1 MIIYPSGVYTFN
13 GQIQEEDMQMFWVYR
28 YKGFSFTAARTVHTA
43 LVLAGQQ
50 GCSQA
55 DTGHL
60 LLALVQTAQGTA
72 ADFLRRKRVTST
84 ALAEHTAA
92 HAAGRPRRLHSRDLA
107 PELSKAMEFAVLGA
121 HAASAARAEN
131 EHLLCAILEDSS
143 CTASR
148 WLAALG
154 IELPQAAR
162 ECRQLSGQLVLPA
175 QPRMAA
181 SRTGRPSDKYGRDLT
196 RLAQEGRLD
205 PVLCRDA
212 ELDRMI
218 EILCRRQKNNPCLLG
233 EPGVGKSALAE
244 ALAQRIAAGQIT
256 PALRG
261 KRVLALDMAS
271 MVAGT
276 KYRGDFEERFKNLL
290 EELYR
295 DRSTILF
302 IDEIHIIAGA
312 GAAEGAIDAAS
323 ILKPMLARG
332 EIQLIG
338 ATTPE
343 EYRKTIQKDSALE
356 RRFGRV
362 MVEEPT
368 PAAAE
373 TILAGLMPR
382 YERYHGVSIPPEAI
396 HAAVELSVRYLPGR
410 YLPDKAI
417 DLVDEACAMVK
428 TELDSM
434 PAELDEMNHRITQL
448 QIEEASLKKETD
460 ELSKQ
465 RLATL
470 EKEMAELRD
479 SFNSKKAQW
488 ENEKNAVNKVQ
499 SLRAEVESTKAE
511 IEKATRTGDYAKAGE
526 LQYGKLPTLQKQLE
540 EEEKIAEAK
549 KESSLLRDR
558 VTDDEIARIVARWT
572 GIPVSK
578 LVEGER
584 EKLLR
589 LPDTLH
595 QRVIGQDEAVQK
607 VADAILRSRAG
618 IANPNRPIGSFLF
631 LGPTGVG
638 KTELAK
644 ALAQALFD
652 DEKNMVRIDMTEYME
667 KFSVSRLIGAPPG
680 YVGYEEGGQLTEAV
694 RRHPYS
700 VVLFDEVEKAHPDVF
715 NILLQVLDDGRIT
728 DSQGRT
734 VDFKNTVIILTSNL
748 GSDLILEDL
757 EKSRAMGKNELSEE
771 AKNAI
776 DQLLK
781 RQFRPEFLNRLDDIV
796 YYKSLTKQEI
806 GSIVDLMLAD
816 LRRRLADK
824 QLNLVVTDAAKNA
837 IIDGGYDPIYGA
849 RPLKRYIQSHVETM
863 IAKEI
868 IGGAHTAGDTLTV
881 DADGNGQLM
890 LR

>member
-1 MIIYPSGVYTFN
+1 
-13 GQIQEEDMQMFWVYR
+13 MFWVYR

-92 HAAGRPRRLHSRDLA
+92 HAAGRPRRLHSRDFA

-302 IDEIHIIAGA
+302 IDEIHLIAGA

-417 DLVDEACAMVK
+417 DLLDEAAAARRIADASGGRRALTPADIAKVVSK
-428 TELDSM
+428 ASGV
-434 PAELDEMNHRITQL
+434 PAERVG
-448 QIEEASLKKETD
+448 EAERERLANLE
-460 ELSKQ
+460 Q
-465 RLATL
+465 RLA
-470 EKEMAELRD
+470 AE
-479 SFNSKKAQW
+479 
-488 ENEKNAVNKVQ
+488 
-499 SLRAEVESTKAE
+499 
-511 IEKATRTGDYAKAGE
+511 
-526 LQYGKLPTLQKQLE
+526 
-540 EEEKIAEAK
+540 
-549 KESSLLRDR
+549 
-558 VTDDEIARIVARWT
+558 
-572 GIPVSK
+572 
-578 LVEGER
+578 
-584 EKLLR
+584 
-589 LPDTLH
+589 
-595 QRVIGQDEAVQK
+595 VIGQPQAVAA
-607 VADAILRSRAG
+607 VASAIRRSRTG
-618 IANPNRPIGSFLF
+618 LRESGRPIGAMLF

-638 KTELAK
+638 KTQLARTLAK
-644 ALAQALFD
+644 CWFGSEKALLRFD
-652 DEKNMVRIDMTEYME
+652 MSEYME
-667 KFSVSRLIGAPPG
+667 RHTVARLLGAPPG
-680 YVGYEEGGQLTEAV
+680 YVGHDEGGQLTEAV
-694 RRHPYS
+694 RRRPYS
-700 VVLFDEVEKAHPDVF
+700 VVLFDEIEKAHSDIQ
-715 NILLQVLDDGRIT
+715 NLLLQILEDGNLT
-728 DSQGRT
+728 DSQGRRA
-734 VDFKNTVIILTSNL
+734 DFSNTIILLTSNL
-748 GSDLILEDL
+748 GA
-757 EKSRAMGKNELSEE
+757 RCLSGQTSPLGFGAAAAETRRRGQQAIQE
-771 AKNAI
+771 AKEF
-776 DQLLK
+776 
-781 RQFRPEFLNRLDDIV
+781 FRPELMGRLDETVLFDP
-796 YYKSLTKQEI
+796 LGPEQ
-806 GSIVDLMLAD
+806 LAGIAD
-816 LRRRLADK
+816 RL
-824 QLNLVVTDAAKNA
+824 LVELEQRAARQGYTLHHTPAAAKVLA
-837 IIDGGYDPIYGA
+837 GDKVPPYGA
-849 RPLKRYIQSHVETM
+849 RELRRTVSRAVEQALADR
-863 IAKEI
+863 IAA
-868 IGGAHTAGDTLTV
+868 GTAHPGTVYTADV
-881 DADGNGQLM
+881 DADGHIILTEDT
-890 LR
+890 LAACV

>member
-1 MIIYPSGVYTFN
+1 
-13 GQIQEEDMQMFWVYR
+13 MFWVYR

-343 EYRKTIQKDSALE
+343 EYRKTIQNDSALD

-417 DLVDEACAMVK
+417 DLLDEAAAACRIADASGNRRALTPADIARVVSK
-428 TELDSM
+428 ASGV
-434 PAELDEMNHRITQL
+434 PAERVG
-448 QIEEASLKKETD
+448 EAERERLANLE
-460 ELSKQ
+460 Q
-465 RLATL
+465 RLA
-470 EKEMAELRD
+470 AE
-479 SFNSKKAQW
+479 
-488 ENEKNAVNKVQ
+488 
-499 SLRAEVESTKAE
+499 
-511 IEKATRTGDYAKAGE
+511 
-526 LQYGKLPTLQKQLE
+526 
-540 EEEKIAEAK
+540 
-549 KESSLLRDR
+549 
-558 VTDDEIARIVARWT
+558 
-572 GIPVSK
+572 
-578 LVEGER
+578 
-584 EKLLR
+584 
-589 LPDTLH
+589 
-595 QRVIGQDEAVQK
+595 VIGQPQAVAA
-607 VADAILRSRAG
+607 VASAIRRSRTG
-618 IANPNRPIGSFLF
+618 LRESGRPIGAMLF

-638 KTELAK
+638 KTQLARTLAK
-644 ALAQALFD
+644 CWFGSEKALLRFD
-652 DEKNMVRIDMTEYME
+652 MSEYME
-667 KFSVSRLIGAPPG
+667 RHTVARLLGAPPG
-680 YVGYEEGGQLTEAV
+680 YVGHDEGGQLTEAV
-694 RRHPYS
+694 RRRPYS
-700 VVLFDEVEKAHPDVF
+700 VVLFDEIEKAHSDIQ
-715 NILLQVLDDGRIT
+715 NLLLQILEDGNLT
-728 DSQGRT
+728 DSQGRRA
-734 VDFKNTVIILTSNL
+734 DFSNTIILLTSNL
-748 GSDLILEDL
+748 GA
-757 EKSRAMGKNELSEE
+757 RCLSGQTSPLGFGAAAAETRRRGQQAIQE
-771 AKNAI
+771 AKEF
-776 DQLLK
+776 
-781 RQFRPEFLNRLDDIV
+781 FRPELMGRLDETVLFDPLGPEQLAGIADRLLV
-796 YYKSLTKQEI
+796 ELEQRAARQGYTLHHTPAAAK
-806 GSIVDLMLAD
+806 MLAG
-816 LRRRLADK
+816 DK
-824 QLNLVVTDAAKNA
+824 V
-837 IIDGGYDPIYGA
+837 PPYGA
-849 RPLKRYIQSHVETM
+849 RELRRTVSRAVEQALADR
-863 IAKEI
+863 IAA
-868 IGGAHTAGDTLTV
+868 GTAHPGTVYTADV
-881 DADGNGQLM
+881 DADGHIILTEDT
-890 LR
+890 LAACV

>member
-1 MIIYPSGVYTFN
+1 
-13 GQIQEEDMQMFWVYR
+13 MFWVYR

-92 HAAGRPRRLHSRDLA
+92 HAVGRPRRLHSRDLA

-417 DLVDEACAMVK
+417 DLLDEAAAARRIADASGNRRALTPADIARVVSK
-428 TELDSM
+428 ASGV
-434 PAELDEMNHRITQL
+434 PAERVG
-448 QIEEASLKKETD
+448 EAERERLANLE
-460 ELSKQ
+460 Q
-465 RLATL
+465 RLA
-470 EKEMAELRD
+470 AE
-479 SFNSKKAQW
+479 
-488 ENEKNAVNKVQ
+488 
-499 SLRAEVESTKAE
+499 
-511 IEKATRTGDYAKAGE
+511 
-526 LQYGKLPTLQKQLE
+526 
-540 EEEKIAEAK
+540 
-549 KESSLLRDR
+549 
-558 VTDDEIARIVARWT
+558 
-572 GIPVSK
+572 
-578 LVEGER
+578 
-584 EKLLR
+584 
-589 LPDTLH
+589 
-595 QRVIGQDEAVQK
+595 VIGQPQAVAA
-607 VADAILRSRAG
+607 VASAIRRSRTG
-618 IANPNRPIGSFLF
+618 LRESERPIGAMLF

-638 KTELAK
+638 KTQLARTLAK
-644 ALAQALFD
+644 CWFGSEKALLRFD
-652 DEKNMVRIDMTEYME
+652 MSEYME
-667 KFSVSRLIGAPPG
+667 RHTVARLLGAPPG
-680 YVGYEEGGQLTEAV
+680 YVGHDEGGQLTEAV

-748 GSDLILEDL
+748 GSDIILNDL
-757 EKSRAMGKNELSEE
+757 EQRRANGSNELSED
-771 AKNAI
+771 AKHQI
-776 DQLLK
+776 DLLLK
-781 RQFRPEFLNRLDDIV
+781 SKFRPEFLNRLDEIV
-796 YYKSLTKQEI
+796 YYKSLTKDEMRK
-806 GSIVDLMLAD
+806 IVDLQLAD
-816 LRRRLADK
+816 LRSRMDEGK
-824 QLNLVVTDAAKNA
+824 HLNLDVTTAAKDY
-837 IIDGGYDPIYGA
+837 IIDSAYDSVYGA
-849 RPLKRYIQSHVETM
+849 RPIKRFIQSRVETL
-863 IAKEI
+863 IAKAI
-868 IGGAHTAGDTLTV
+868 IQGRYAEGSTLTV
-881 DADGNGQLM
+881 DYDGNALV
-890 LR
+890 LK

>member
-1 MIIYPSGVYTFN
+1 MIIYWPGVYTFN
-13 GQIQEEDMQMFWVYR
+13 GYFSEEDLQMFWVYR

-50 GCSQA
+50 GGSQA

-343 EYRKTIQKDSALE
+343 EYRKTIQKDSALD

-417 DLVDEACAMVK
+417 DLLDEAAAARRIADASGGRRALTPADIARVVSK
-428 TELDSM
+428 ASGV
-434 PAELDEMNHRITQL
+434 PAERVG
-448 QIEEASLKKETD
+448 EAERERLANLE
-460 ELSKQ
+460 Q
-465 RLATL
+465 RLA
-470 EKEMAELRD
+470 AE
-479 SFNSKKAQW
+479 
-488 ENEKNAVNKVQ
+488 
-499 SLRAEVESTKAE
+499 
-511 IEKATRTGDYAKAGE
+511 
-526 LQYGKLPTLQKQLE
+526 
-540 EEEKIAEAK
+540 
-549 KESSLLRDR
+549 
-558 VTDDEIARIVARWT
+558 
-572 GIPVSK
+572 
-578 LVEGER
+578 
-584 EKLLR
+584 
-589 LPDTLH
+589 
-595 QRVIGQDEAVQK
+595 VIGQPQAVAA
-607 VADAILRSRAG
+607 VASAIRRSRTG
-618 IANPNRPIGSFLF
+618 LRESGRPIGAMLF

-638 KTELAK
+638 KTQLARTLAK
-644 ALAQALFD
+644 CWFGSEKALLRFD
-652 DEKNMVRIDMTEYME
+652 MSEYME
-667 KFSVSRLIGAPPG
+667 RHTVARLLGAPPG
-680 YVGYEEGGQLTEAV
+680 YVGHDEGGQLTEAV
-694 RRHPYS
+694 RRRPYS
-700 VVLFDEVEKAHPDVF
+700 VVLFDEIEKAHSDIQ
-715 NILLQVLDDGRIT
+715 NLLLQILEDGNLT
-728 DSQGRT
+728 DSQGRRA
-734 VDFKNTVIILTSNL
+734 DFSNTIILLTSNL
-748 GSDLILEDL
+748 GA
-757 EKSRAMGKNELSEE
+757 RCLSGQTSPLGFGAAAAETRRRGQQAIQE
-771 AKNAI
+771 AKEF
-776 DQLLK
+776 
-781 RQFRPEFLNRLDDIV
+781 FRPELMGRLDETVLFDP
-796 YYKSLTKQEI
+796 LGPEQ
-806 GSIVDLMLAD
+806 LAGIAD
-816 LRRRLADK
+816 RL
-824 QLNLVVTDAAKNA
+824 LVELEQRAARQGYTLHHTPAAAKVLA
-837 IIDGGYDPIYGA
+837 GDKVPPYGA
-849 RPLKRYIQSHVETM
+849 RELRRTVSRAVEQALADR
-863 IAKEI
+863 IAA
-868 IGGAHTAGDTLTV
+868 GTAHPGTVYTADV
-881 DADGNGQLM
+881 DADGHIILTEDT
-890 LR
+890 LAACV

>member
-1 MIIYPSGVYTFN
+1 
-13 GQIQEEDMQMFWVYR
+13 MFWVHR

-417 DLVDEACAMVK
+417 DLLDEAAAARRIADASGGRRALTPADIARVVSK
-428 TELDSM
+428 ASGV
-434 PAELDEMNHRITQL
+434 PAERVG
-448 QIEEASLKKETD
+448 EAERERLANLE
-460 ELSKQ
+460 Q
-465 RLATL
+465 RLA
-470 EKEMAELRD
+470 AE
-479 SFNSKKAQW
+479 
-488 ENEKNAVNKVQ
+488 
-499 SLRAEVESTKAE
+499 
-511 IEKATRTGDYAKAGE
+511 
-526 LQYGKLPTLQKQLE
+526 
-540 EEEKIAEAK
+540 
-549 KESSLLRDR
+549 
-558 VTDDEIARIVARWT
+558 
-572 GIPVSK
+572 
-578 LVEGER
+578 
-584 EKLLR
+584 
-589 LPDTLH
+589 
-595 QRVIGQDEAVQK
+595 VIGQPQAVAA
-607 VADAILRSRAG
+607 VASAIRRSRTG
-618 IANPNRPIGSFLF
+618 LRESGRPIGAMLF

-638 KTELAK
+638 KTQLARTLAK
-644 ALAQALFD
+644 CWFGSEKALLRFD
-652 DEKNMVRIDMTEYME
+652 MSEYME
-667 KFSVSRLIGAPPG
+667 RHTVARLLGAPPG
-680 YVGYEEGGQLTEAV
+680 YVGHDEGGQLTETV
-694 RRHPYS
+694 RRRPYS
-700 VVLFDEVEKAHPDVF
+700 VVLFDEIEKAHSDIQ
-715 NILLQVLDDGRIT
+715 NLLLQILEDGNLT
-728 DSQGRT
+728 DSQGRRA
-734 VDFKNTVIILTSNL
+734 DFSNTIILLTSNL
-748 GSDLILEDL
+748 GA
-757 EKSRAMGKNELSEE
+757 RCLSGQTSPLGFGAAAAETRRRGQQAIQE
-771 AKNAI
+771 AKEF
-776 DQLLK
+776 
-781 RQFRPEFLNRLDDIV
+781 FRPELMGRLDETVLFDPLGPEQLAGIADRLLV
-796 YYKSLTKQEI
+796 ELEQRAARQGYTLHHTPAAAK
-806 GSIVDLMLAD
+806 MLAG
-816 LRRRLADK
+816 DK
-824 QLNLVVTDAAKNA
+824 V
-837 IIDGGYDPIYGA
+837 PPYGA
-849 RPLKRYIQSHVETM
+849 RELRRTVSRAVEQALADR
-863 IAKEI
+863 IAA
-868 IGGAHTAGDTLTV
+868 GTAHPGTVYTADV
-881 DADGNGQLM
+881 DADGHIILTEDT
-890 LR
+890 LAACV

>member
-1 MIIYPSGVYTFN
+1 MIIYWPGVYTFN
-13 GQIQEEDMQMFWVYR
+13 GYFSEEDLQMFWVYR

-43 LVLAGQQ
+43 LMLAGQQ

-417 DLVDEACAMVK
+417 DLLDEAASARRIADASGNRRALTPADIARVVSK
-428 TELDSM
+428 ASGV
-434 PAELDEMNHRITQL
+434 PAERVG
-448 QIEEASLKKETD
+448 EAERERLANLE
-460 ELSKQ
+460 Q
-465 RLATL
+465 RLA
-470 EKEMAELRD
+470 AE
-479 SFNSKKAQW
+479 
-488 ENEKNAVNKVQ
+488 
-499 SLRAEVESTKAE
+499 
-511 IEKATRTGDYAKAGE
+511 
-526 LQYGKLPTLQKQLE
+526 
-540 EEEKIAEAK
+540 
-549 KESSLLRDR
+549 
-558 VTDDEIARIVARWT
+558 
-572 GIPVSK
+572 
-578 LVEGER
+578 
-584 EKLLR
+584 
-589 LPDTLH
+589 
-595 QRVIGQDEAVQK
+595 VIGQPQAVAA
-607 VADAILRSRAG
+607 VASAIRRSRTG
-618 IANPNRPIGSFLF
+618 LRESGRPIGAMLF

-638 KTELAK
+638 KTQLARTLAK
-644 ALAQALFD
+644 CWFGSEKALLRFD
-652 DEKNMVRIDMTEYME
+652 MSEYME
-667 KFSVSRLIGAPPG
+667 RHTVARLLGAPPG
-680 YVGYEEGGQLTEAV
+680 YVGHDEGGQLTEAV
-694 RRHPYS
+694 RRRPYS
-700 VVLFDEVEKAHPDVF
+700 VVLFDEIEKAHSDIQ
-715 NILLQVLDDGRIT
+715 NLLLQILEDGNLT
-728 DSQGRT
+728 DSQGRRA
-734 VDFKNTVIILTSNL
+734 DFSNTIILLTSNL
-748 GSDLILEDL
+748 GA
-757 EKSRAMGKNELSEE
+757 RCLSGQTSPLGFGAAAAETLRRGQQAIQE
-771 AKNAI
+771 AKEF
-776 DQLLK
+776 
-781 RQFRPEFLNRLDDIV
+781 FRPELMGRLDETVLFDP
-796 YYKSLTKQEI
+796 LGPEQ
-806 GSIVDLMLAD
+806 LAGIAD
-816 LRRRLADK
+816 RL
-824 QLNLVVTDAAKNA
+824 LVELEQRAARQGYTLHHTPAAAKVLA
-837 IIDGGYDPIYGA
+837 GDKVPPYGA
-849 RPLKRYIQSHVETM
+849 RELRRTVSRAVEQALADR
-863 IAKEI
+863 IAA
-868 IGGAHTAGDTLTV
+868 GTAHPGTVYTADV
-881 DADGNGQLM
+881 DADGHIILTEDT
-890 LR
+890 LAACV

>member
-1 MIIYPSGVYTFN
+1 
-13 GQIQEEDMQMFWVYR
+13 MFWVYR

-84 ALAEHTAA
+84 ALAEHAAA

-417 DLVDEACAMVK
+417 DLLDEAAAACRIADASGNRRALTPADIARVVSK
-428 TELDSM
+428 ASGV
-434 PAELDEMNHRITQL
+434 PAERVG
-448 QIEEASLKKETD
+448 EAERERLANLE
-460 ELSKQ
+460 Q
-465 RLATL
+465 RLA
-470 EKEMAELRD
+470 AE
-479 SFNSKKAQW
+479 
-488 ENEKNAVNKVQ
+488 
-499 SLRAEVESTKAE
+499 
-511 IEKATRTGDYAKAGE
+511 
-526 LQYGKLPTLQKQLE
+526 
-540 EEEKIAEAK
+540 
-549 KESSLLRDR
+549 
-558 VTDDEIARIVARWT
+558 
-572 GIPVSK
+572 
-578 LVEGER
+578 
-584 EKLLR
+584 
-589 LPDTLH
+589 
-595 QRVIGQDEAVQK
+595 VIGQPQAVAA
-607 VADAILRSRAG
+607 VASAIRRSRTG
-618 IANPNRPIGSFLF
+618 LRESGRPIGAMLF

-638 KTELAK
+638 KTQLARTLAK
-644 ALAQALFD
+644 CWFGSEKALLRFD
-652 DEKNMVRIDMTEYME
+652 MSEYME
-667 KFSVSRLIGAPPG
+667 RHTVARLLGAPPG
-680 YVGYEEGGQLTEAV
+680 YVGHDEGGQLTEAV
-694 RRHPYS
+694 RRRPYS
-700 VVLFDEVEKAHPDVF
+700 VVLFDEIEKAHSDIQ
-715 NILLQVLDDGRIT
+715 NLLLQILEDGNLT
-728 DSQGRT
+728 DSQGRRA
-734 VDFKNTVIILTSNL
+734 DFSNTIILLTSNL
-748 GSDLILEDL
+748 GA
-757 EKSRAMGKNELSEE
+757 RCLSGQTSPLGFGAAAAETRRRGQQAIQE
-771 AKNAI
+771 AKEF
-776 DQLLK
+776 
-781 RQFRPEFLNRLDDIV
+781 FRPELMGRLDETVLFDP
-796 YYKSLTKQEI
+796 LGPEQ
-806 GSIVDLMLAD
+806 LAGIAD
-816 LRRRLADK
+816 RL
-824 QLNLVVTDAAKNA
+824 LVELEQRAARQGYTLHHTPAAAKVLA
-837 IIDGGYDPIYGA
+837 GDKVPPYGA
-849 RPLKRYIQSHVETM
+849 RELRRTVSRAVEQALADR
-863 IAKEI
+863 IAA
-868 IGGAHTAGDTLTV
+868 GTAHPGTVYTADV
-881 DADGNGQLM
+881 DADGHIILTEDT
-890 LR
+890 LAACV

>member
-1 MIIYPSGVYTFN
+1 
-13 GQIQEEDMQMFWVYR
+13 MFWVYR

-302 IDEIHIIAGA
+302 IDEIHLIAGA

-417 DLVDEACAMVK
+417 DLLDEAAAACRIADASGNRRALTPADIARVVSK
-428 TELDSM
+428 ASGV
-434 PAELDEMNHRITQL
+434 PAERVG
-448 QIEEASLKKETD
+448 EAERERLANLE
-460 ELSKQ
+460 Q
-465 RLATL
+465 RLA
-470 EKEMAELRD
+470 AE
-479 SFNSKKAQW
+479 
-488 ENEKNAVNKVQ
+488 
-499 SLRAEVESTKAE
+499 
-511 IEKATRTGDYAKAGE
+511 
-526 LQYGKLPTLQKQLE
+526 
-540 EEEKIAEAK
+540 
-549 KESSLLRDR
+549 
-558 VTDDEIARIVARWT
+558 
-572 GIPVSK
+572 
-578 LVEGER
+578 
-584 EKLLR
+584 
-589 LPDTLH
+589 
-595 QRVIGQDEAVQK
+595 VIGQPQAVAA
-607 VADAILRSRAG
+607 VASAIRRSRTG
-618 IANPNRPIGSFLF
+618 LRESGRPIGAMLF

-638 KTELAK
+638 KTQLARTLAK
-644 ALAQALFD
+644 CWFGSEKALLRFD
-652 DEKNMVRIDMTEYME
+652 MSEYME
-667 KFSVSRLIGAPPG
+667 RHTVARLLGAPPG
-680 YVGYEEGGQLTEAV
+680 YVGHDEGGQLTEAV
-694 RRHPYS
+694 RRRPYS
-700 VVLFDEVEKAHPDVF
+700 VVLFDEIEKAHSDIQ
-715 NILLQVLDDGRIT
+715 NLLLQILEDGNLT
-728 DSQGRT
+728 DSQGRRA
-734 VDFKNTVIILTSNL
+734 DFSNTIILLTSNL
-748 GSDLILEDL
+748 GA
-757 EKSRAMGKNELSEE
+757 RCLSGQTSPLGFGAAAAETRRRGQQAIQE
-771 AKNAI
+771 AKEF
-776 DQLLK
+776 
-781 RQFRPEFLNRLDDIV
+781 FRPELMGRLDETVLFDP
-796 YYKSLTKQEI
+796 LGPEQ
-806 GSIVDLMLAD
+806 LAGIAD
-816 LRRRLADK
+816 RL
-824 QLNLVVTDAAKNA
+824 LVELEQRAARQGYTLHHTPAAAKVLA
-837 IIDGGYDPIYGA
+837 GDKVPPYGA
-849 RPLKRYIQSHVETM
+849 RELRRTVSRAVEQALADR
-863 IAKEI
+863 IAA
-868 IGGAHTAGDTLTV
+868 GTAHPGTVYTADV
-881 DADGNGQLM
+881 DADGHIILTEDT
-890 LR
+890 LAACV

>member
-1 MIIYPSGVYTFN
+1 MIIYWPGVYTFN
-13 GQIQEEDMQMFWVYR
+13 GYFSEEDLQMFWVYR

-343 EYRKTIQKDSALE
+343 EYRKTIQKDSALD

-417 DLVDEACAMVK
+417 DLLDEAAAARRIADASGGRRALTPADIARVVSK
-428 TELDSM
+428 ASGV
-434 PAELDEMNHRITQL
+434 PAERVG
-448 QIEEASLKKETD
+448 EAERERLANLE
-460 ELSKQ
+460 Q
-465 RLATL
+465 RLA
-470 EKEMAELRD
+470 AE
-479 SFNSKKAQW
+479 
-488 ENEKNAVNKVQ
+488 
-499 SLRAEVESTKAE
+499 
-511 IEKATRTGDYAKAGE
+511 
-526 LQYGKLPTLQKQLE
+526 
-540 EEEKIAEAK
+540 
-549 KESSLLRDR
+549 
-558 VTDDEIARIVARWT
+558 
-572 GIPVSK
+572 
-578 LVEGER
+578 
-584 EKLLR
+584 
-589 LPDTLH
+589 
-595 QRVIGQDEAVQK
+595 VIGQPQAVAA
-607 VADAILRSRAG
+607 VASAIRRSRTG
-618 IANPNRPIGSFLF
+618 LRESGRPIGAMLF

-638 KTELAK
+638 KTQLARTLAK
-644 ALAQALFD
+644 CWFGSEKALLRFD
-652 DEKNMVRIDMTEYME
+652 MSEYME
-667 KFSVSRLIGAPPG
+667 RHTVARLLGAPPG
-680 YVGYEEGGQLTEAV
+680 YVGHDEGGQLTEAV
-694 RRHPYS
+694 RRRPYS
-700 VVLFDEVEKAHPDVF
+700 VVLFDEIEKAHSDIQ
-715 NILLQVLDDGRIT
+715 NLLLQILEDGNLT
-728 DSQGRT
+728 DSQGRRA
-734 VDFKNTVIILTSNL
+734 DFSNTIILLTSNL
-748 GSDLILEDL
+748 GA
-757 EKSRAMGKNELSEE
+757 RCLSGQTSPLGFGAAAAETRRRGQQAIQE
-771 AKNAI
+771 AKEF
-776 DQLLK
+776 
-781 RQFRPEFLNRLDDIV
+781 FRPELMGRLDETVLFDP
-796 YYKSLTKQEI
+796 LGPEQ
-806 GSIVDLMLAD
+806 LAGIAD
-816 LRRRLADK
+816 RL
-824 QLNLVVTDAAKNA
+824 LVELEQRAARQGYTLHHTPAAAKVLA
-837 IIDGGYDPIYGA
+837 GDKVPPYGA
-849 RPLKRYIQSHVETM
+849 RELRRTVSRAVEQALADR
-863 IAKEI
+863 IAA
-868 IGGAHTAGDTLTV
+868 GTAHPGTVYTADV
-881 DADGNGQLM
+881 DADGHIILTEDT
-890 LR
+890 LAACV

>member
-1 MIIYPSGVYTFN
+1 
-13 GQIQEEDMQMFWVYR
+13 MFWVYR

-72 ADFLRRKRVTST
+72 ADFLRRKRVTFT

-175 QPRMAA
+175 QPRMTA

-302 IDEIHIIAGA
+302 IDEIHLIAGA

-417 DLVDEACAMVK
+417 DLLDEAASARRIADASGNRRALTPADIARVVSK
-428 TELDSM
+428 ASGV
-434 PAELDEMNHRITQL
+434 PAERVG
-448 QIEEASLKKETD
+448 EAERERLANLE
-460 ELSKQ
+460 Q
-465 RLATL
+465 RLA
-470 EKEMAELRD
+470 AE
-479 SFNSKKAQW
+479 
-488 ENEKNAVNKVQ
+488 
-499 SLRAEVESTKAE
+499 
-511 IEKATRTGDYAKAGE
+511 
-526 LQYGKLPTLQKQLE
+526 
-540 EEEKIAEAK
+540 
-549 KESSLLRDR
+549 
-558 VTDDEIARIVARWT
+558 
-572 GIPVSK
+572 
-578 LVEGER
+578 
-584 EKLLR
+584 
-589 LPDTLH
+589 
-595 QRVIGQDEAVQK
+595 VIGQPQAVAA
-607 VADAILRSRAG
+607 VASAIRRSRTG
-618 IANPNRPIGSFLF
+618 LRESGRPIGAMLF

-638 KTELAK
+638 KTQLARTLAK
-644 ALAQALFD
+644 CWFGSEKALLRFD
-652 DEKNMVRIDMTEYME
+652 MSEYME
-667 KFSVSRLIGAPPG
+667 RHTVARLLGAPPG
-680 YVGYEEGGQLTEAV
+680 YVGHDEGGQLTEAV
-694 RRHPYS
+694 RRRPYS
-700 VVLFDEVEKAHPDVF
+700 VVLFDEIEKAHSDIQ
-715 NILLQVLDDGRIT
+715 NLLLQILEDGNLT
-728 DSQGRT
+728 DSQGRRA
-734 VDFKNTVIILTSNL
+734 DFSNTIILLTSNL
-748 GSDLILEDL
+748 GA
-757 EKSRAMGKNELSEE
+757 RCLSGQTSPLGFGAAAAETRRRGQQAIQE
-771 AKNAI
+771 AKEF
-776 DQLLK
+776 
-781 RQFRPEFLNRLDDIV
+781 FRPELMGRLDETVLFDP
-796 YYKSLTKQEI
+796 LGPEQ
-806 GSIVDLMLAD
+806 LAGIAD
-816 LRRRLADK
+816 RL
-824 QLNLVVTDAAKNA
+824 LVELEQRAARQGYTLHHTPAAAKVLA
-837 IIDGGYDPIYGA
+837 GDKVPPYGA
-849 RPLKRYIQSHVETM
+849 RELRRTVSRAVEQALADR
-863 IAKEI
+863 IAA
-868 IGGAHTAGDTLTV
+868 GTAHPGTVYTADV
-881 DADGNGQLM
+881 DADGHIILTEDT
-890 LR
+890 LAACV

>member
-1 MIIYPSGVYTFN
+1 
-13 GQIQEEDMQMFWVYR
+13 MFWVYR

-148 WLAALG
+148 WLVALG

-417 DLVDEACAMVK
+417 DLLDEAAAARRIADASENRRALTPADIARVVSK
-428 TELDSM
+428 ASGV
-434 PAELDEMNHRITQL
+434 PAERVG
-448 QIEEASLKKETD
+448 EAERERLANLE
-460 ELSKQ
+460 Q
-465 RLATL
+465 RLA
-470 EKEMAELRD
+470 AE
-479 SFNSKKAQW
+479 
-488 ENEKNAVNKVQ
+488 
-499 SLRAEVESTKAE
+499 
-511 IEKATRTGDYAKAGE
+511 
-526 LQYGKLPTLQKQLE
+526 
-540 EEEKIAEAK
+540 
-549 KESSLLRDR
+549 
-558 VTDDEIARIVARWT
+558 
-572 GIPVSK
+572 
-578 LVEGER
+578 
-584 EKLLR
+584 
-589 LPDTLH
+589 
-595 QRVIGQDEAVQK
+595 VIGQPQAVAA
-607 VADAILRSRAG
+607 VASAIRRSRTG
-618 IANPNRPIGSFLF
+618 LRESGRPIGAMLF

-638 KTELAK
+638 KTQLARTLAK
-644 ALAQALFD
+644 CWFGSEKALLRFD
-652 DEKNMVRIDMTEYME
+652 MSEYME
-667 KFSVSRLIGAPPG
+667 RHTVARLLGAPPG
-680 YVGYEEGGQLTEAV
+680 YVGHDEGGQLTEAV
-694 RRHPYS
+694 RRRPYS
-700 VVLFDEVEKAHPDVF
+700 VVLFDEIEKAHSDIQ
-715 NILLQVLDDGRIT
+715 NLLLQILEDGNLT
-728 DSQGRT
+728 DSQGRRA
-734 VDFKNTVIILTSNL
+734 DFSNTIILLTSNL
-748 GSDLILEDL
+748 GA
-757 EKSRAMGKNELSEE
+757 RCLSGQTSPLGFGAAAAETRRRGQQAIQE
-771 AKNAI
+771 AKEF
-776 DQLLK
+776 
-781 RQFRPEFLNRLDDIV
+781 FRPELMGRLDETVLFDP
-796 YYKSLTKQEI
+796 LGPEQ
-806 GSIVDLMLAD
+806 LAGIAD
-816 LRRRLADK
+816 RL
-824 QLNLVVTDAAKNA
+824 LVELEQRAARQGYTLHHTSAAAKVLA
-837 IIDGGYDPIYGA
+837 GDKVPPYGA
-849 RPLKRYIQSHVETM
+849 RELRRTVSRAVEQALADR
-863 IAKEI
+863 IAA
-868 IGGAHTAGDTLTV
+868 GTAHPGTVYTADV
-881 DADGNGQLM
+881 DADGHIILTEDT
-890 LR
+890 LAACV

>member
-1 MIIYPSGVYTFN
+1 MIIYWPGVYTFN
-13 GQIQEEDMQMFWVYR
+13 GYFSEEDLQMFWVYR

-302 IDEIHIIAGA
+302 IDEIHLIAGA

-417 DLVDEACAMVK
+417 DLLDEAAAARRIADTSGNRRALTPADIARVVSK
-428 TELDSM
+428 ASGV
-434 PAELDEMNHRITQL
+434 PAERVG
-448 QIEEASLKKETD
+448 EAERERLANLE
-460 ELSKQ
+460 Q
-465 RLATL
+465 RLA
-470 EKEMAELRD
+470 AE
-479 SFNSKKAQW
+479 
-488 ENEKNAVNKVQ
+488 
-499 SLRAEVESTKAE
+499 
-511 IEKATRTGDYAKAGE
+511 
-526 LQYGKLPTLQKQLE
+526 
-540 EEEKIAEAK
+540 
-549 KESSLLRDR
+549 
-558 VTDDEIARIVARWT
+558 
-572 GIPVSK
+572 
-578 LVEGER
+578 
-584 EKLLR
+584 
-589 LPDTLH
+589 
-595 QRVIGQDEAVQK
+595 VIGQPQAVAA
-607 VADAILRSRAG
+607 VASAIRRSRTG
-618 IANPNRPIGSFLF
+618 LRESGRPIGAMLF

-638 KTELAK
+638 KTQLARTLAK
-644 ALAQALFD
+644 CWFGSEKSLLRFD
-652 DEKNMVRIDMTEYME
+652 MSEYME
-667 KFSVSRLIGAPPG
+667 RHTVARLLGAPPG
-680 YVGYEEGGQLTEAV
+680 YVGHDEGGQLTEAV
-694 RRHPYS
+694 RRRPYS
-700 VVLFDEVEKAHPDVF
+700 VVLFDEIEKAHSDIQ
-715 NILLQVLDDGRIT
+715 NLLLQILEDGNLT
-728 DSQGRT
+728 DSQGRRA
-734 VDFKNTVIILTSNL
+734 DFSNTIILLTSNL
-748 GSDLILEDL
+748 GA
-757 EKSRAMGKNELSEE
+757 RCLSGQTSPLGFGAAAAETRRRGQQAIQE
-771 AKNAI
+771 AKEF
-776 DQLLK
+776 
-781 RQFRPEFLNRLDDIV
+781 FRPELMGRLDETVLFDP
-796 YYKSLTKQEI
+796 LGPEQ
-806 GSIVDLMLAD
+806 LAGIAD
-816 LRRRLADK
+816 RL
-824 QLNLVVTDAAKNA
+824 LVELEQRAARQGYTLHHTPAAAKVLA
-837 IIDGGYDPIYGA
+837 GDKVPPYGA
-849 RPLKRYIQSHVETM
+849 RELRRTVSRAVEQALADR
-863 IAKEI
+863 IAA
-868 IGGAHTAGDTLTV
+868 GTAHPGTVYTADV
-881 DADGNGQLM
+881 DADGHIILTEDT
-890 LR
+890 LAACV

>member
-1 MIIYPSGVYTFN
+1 
-13 GQIQEEDMQMFWVYR
+13 MFWVYR

-244 ALAQRIAAGQIT
+244 ALAQRIATGQIT

-302 IDEIHIIAGA
+302 IDEIHLIAGA

-417 DLVDEACAMVK
+417 DLLDEAAAARRIADASGGRRALTPADIAKVVSK
-428 TELDSM
+428 ASGV
-434 PAELDEMNHRITQL
+434 PAERVG
-448 QIEEASLKKETD
+448 EAERERLANLE
-460 ELSKQ
+460 Q
-465 RLATL
+465 RLA
-470 EKEMAELRD
+470 AE
-479 SFNSKKAQW
+479 
-488 ENEKNAVNKVQ
+488 
-499 SLRAEVESTKAE
+499 
-511 IEKATRTGDYAKAGE
+511 
-526 LQYGKLPTLQKQLE
+526 
-540 EEEKIAEAK
+540 
-549 KESSLLRDR
+549 
-558 VTDDEIARIVARWT
+558 
-572 GIPVSK
+572 
-578 LVEGER
+578 
-584 EKLLR
+584 
-589 LPDTLH
+589 
-595 QRVIGQDEAVQK
+595 VIGQPQAVAA
-607 VADAILRSRAG
+607 VASAIRRSRTG
-618 IANPNRPIGSFLF
+618 LRESGRPIGAMLF

-638 KTELAK
+638 KTQLARTLAK
-644 ALAQALFD
+644 CWFGSEKALLRFD
-652 DEKNMVRIDMTEYME
+652 MSEYME
-667 KFSVSRLIGAPPG
+667 RHTVARLLGAPPG
-680 YVGYEEGGQLTEAV
+680 YVGHDEGGQLTEAV
-694 RRHPYS
+694 RRRPYS
-700 VVLFDEVEKAHPDVF
+700 VVLFDEIEKAHSDIQ
-715 NILLQVLDDGRIT
+715 NLLLQILEDGNLT
-728 DSQGRT
+728 DSQGRRA
-734 VDFKNTVIILTSNL
+734 DFSNTIILLTSNL
-748 GSDLILEDL
+748 GA
-757 EKSRAMGKNELSEE
+757 RCLSGQTSPLGFGAAAAETQRRGQQAIQE
-771 AKNAI
+771 AKEF
-776 DQLLK
+776 
-781 RQFRPEFLNRLDDIV
+781 FRPELMGRLDETVLFDP
-796 YYKSLTKQEI
+796 LGPEQ
-806 GSIVDLMLAD
+806 LAGIAD
-816 LRRRLADK
+816 RL
-824 QLNLVVTDAAKNA
+824 LVELEQRAARQGYTLHHTPAAAKVLA
-837 IIDGGYDPIYGA
+837 GDKVPPYGA
-849 RPLKRYIQSHVETM
+849 RELRRTVSRAVEQALADR
-863 IAKEI
+863 IAA
-868 IGGAHTAGDTLTV
+868 GTAHPGTVYTADV
-881 DADGNGQLM
+881 DADGHIILTEDT
-890 LR
+890 LAACV

>member
-1 MIIYPSGVYTFN
+1 
-13 GQIQEEDMQMFWVYR
+13 MFWVYR

-302 IDEIHIIAGA
+302 IDEIHLIAGA

-417 DLVDEACAMVK
+417 DLLDEAAAARRIADASGNRRAL
-428 TELDSM
+428 T
-434 PAELDEMNHRITQL
+434 PADIARVVSK
-448 QIEEASLKKETD
+448 ASGVP
-460 ELSKQ
+460 
-465 RLATL
+465 
-470 EKEMAELRD
+470 
-479 SFNSKKAQW
+479 
-488 ENEKNAVNKVQ
+488 AVA
-499 SLRAEVESTKAE
+499 SAIRRS
-511 IEKATRTGDYAKAGE
+511 RTG
-526 LQYGKLPTLQKQLE
+526 LR
-540 EEEKIAEAK
+540 
-549 KESSLLRDR
+549 ES
-558 VTDDEIARIVARWT
+558 
-572 GIPVSK
+572 G
-578 LVEGER
+578 
-584 EKLLR
+584 
-589 LPDTLH
+589 
-595 QRVIGQDEAVQK
+595 
-607 VADAILRSRAG
+607 
-618 IANPNRPIGSFLF
+618 RPIGAMLF

-638 KTELAK
+638 KTQLARTLAK
-644 ALAQALFD
+644 CWFGSEKALLRFD
-652 DEKNMVRIDMTEYME
+652 MSEYME
-667 KFSVSRLIGAPPG
+667 RHTVARLLGAPPG
-680 YVGYEEGGQLTEAV
+680 YVGHDEGGQLTEAV
-694 RRHPYS
+694 RRRPYS
-700 VVLFDEVEKAHPDVF
+700 VVLFDEIEKAHSDIQ
-715 NILLQVLDDGRIT
+715 NLLLQILEDGNLT
-728 DSQGRT
+728 DSQGRRA
-734 VDFKNTVIILTSNL
+734 DFSNTIILLTSNL
-748 GSDLILEDL
+748 GA
-757 EKSRAMGKNELSEE
+757 RCLSGQTSPLGFGAAAAETQRRGQQAIQE
-771 AKNAI
+771 AKEF
-776 DQLLK
+776 
-781 RQFRPEFLNRLDDIV
+781 FRPELMGRLDETVLFDP
-796 YYKSLTKQEI
+796 LGPEQ
-806 GSIVDLMLAD
+806 LAGIAD
-816 LRRRLADK
+816 RL
-824 QLNLVVTDAAKNA
+824 LVELEQRAARQGYTLHHTPAAAKVLA
-837 IIDGGYDPIYGA
+837 GDKVPPYGA
-849 RPLKRYIQSHVETM
+849 RELRRTVSRAVEQALADR
-863 IAKEI
+863 IAA
-868 IGGAHTAGDTLTV
+868 GTAHPGTVYTADV
-881 DADGNGQLM
+881 DADGHIILTEDT
-890 LR
+890 LAACV

>member
-1 MIIYPSGVYTFN
+1 MIIYWPGVYTFN
-13 GQIQEEDMQMFWVYR
+13 GYFSEEDLQMFWVYR

-302 IDEIHIIAGA
+302 IDEIHLIAGA

-417 DLVDEACAMVK
+417 DLLDEAAAARRIADASGNRRALTPADIARVVSK
-428 TELDSM
+428 ASGV
-434 PAELDEMNHRITQL
+434 PAERVG
-448 QIEEASLKKETD
+448 EAERERLANLE
-460 ELSKQ
+460 Q
-465 RLATL
+465 RLA
-470 EKEMAELRD
+470 AE
-479 SFNSKKAQW
+479 
-488 ENEKNAVNKVQ
+488 
-499 SLRAEVESTKAE
+499 
-511 IEKATRTGDYAKAGE
+511 
-526 LQYGKLPTLQKQLE
+526 
-540 EEEKIAEAK
+540 
-549 KESSLLRDR
+549 
-558 VTDDEIARIVARWT
+558 
-572 GIPVSK
+572 
-578 LVEGER
+578 
-584 EKLLR
+584 
-589 LPDTLH
+589 
-595 QRVIGQDEAVQK
+595 VIGQPQAVAA
-607 VADAILRSRAG
+607 VASAIRRSRTG
-618 IANPNRPIGSFLF
+618 LRESGRPIGAMLF

-638 KTELAK
+638 KTQLARTLAK
-644 ALAQALFD
+644 CWFGSEKALLRFD
-652 DEKNMVRIDMTEYME
+652 MSEYME
-667 KFSVSRLIGAPPG
+667 RHTVARLLGAPPG
-680 YVGYEEGGQLTEAV
+680 YVGHDEGGQLTEAV

-757 EKSRAMGKNELSEE
+757 DKSRANGSNELSDE
-771 AKNAI
+771 ARNAI

-796 YYKSLTKQEI
+796 YYKSLTKTEI

-816 LRRRLADK
+816 LRKRLEDK
-824 QLNLVVTDAAKNA
+824 QLKLVVTDAAKNA

-881 DADGNGQLM
+881 DADGNGQLV

>member
-1 MIIYPSGVYTFN
+1 
-13 GQIQEEDMQMFWVYR
+13 MFWVYR

-154 IELPQAAR
+154 IQLPQAAR

-302 IDEIHIIAGA
+302 IDEIHLIAGA

-417 DLVDEACAMVK
+417 DLLDEAAAARRIADASGGRRALTPADIAKVVSK
-428 TELDSM
+428 ASGV
-434 PAELDEMNHRITQL
+434 PAERVG
-448 QIEEASLKKETD
+448 EAERERLANLE
-460 ELSKQ
+460 Q
-465 RLATL
+465 RLA
-470 EKEMAELRD
+470 AE
-479 SFNSKKAQW
+479 
-488 ENEKNAVNKVQ
+488 
-499 SLRAEVESTKAE
+499 
-511 IEKATRTGDYAKAGE
+511 
-526 LQYGKLPTLQKQLE
+526 
-540 EEEKIAEAK
+540 
-549 KESSLLRDR
+549 
-558 VTDDEIARIVARWT
+558 
-572 GIPVSK
+572 
-578 LVEGER
+578 
-584 EKLLR
+584 
-589 LPDTLH
+589 
-595 QRVIGQDEAVQK
+595 VIGQPQAVAA
-607 VADAILRSRAG
+607 VASAIRRSRTG
-618 IANPNRPIGSFLF
+618 LRESGRPIGAMLF

-638 KTELAK
+638 KTQLARTLAK
-644 ALAQALFD
+644 CWFGSEKALLRFD
-652 DEKNMVRIDMTEYME
+652 MSEYME
-667 KFSVSRLIGAPPG
+667 RHTVARLLGAPPG
-680 YVGYEEGGQLTEAV
+680 YVGHDEGGQLTEAV
-694 RRHPYS
+694 RRRPYS
-700 VVLFDEVEKAHPDVF
+700 VVLFDEIEKAHSDIQ
-715 NILLQVLDDGRIT
+715 NLLLQILEDGNLT
-728 DSQGRT
+728 DSQGRRA
-734 VDFKNTVIILTSNL
+734 DFSNTIILLTSNL
-748 GSDLILEDL
+748 GA
-757 EKSRAMGKNELSEE
+757 RCLSGQTSPLGFGAAAAETQRRGQQAIQE
-771 AKNAI
+771 AKEF
-776 DQLLK
+776 
-781 RQFRPEFLNRLDDIV
+781 FRPELMGRLDETVLFDP
-796 YYKSLTKQEI
+796 LGPEQ
-806 GSIVDLMLAD
+806 LAGIAD
-816 LRRRLADK
+816 RL
-824 QLNLVVTDAAKNA
+824 LVELEQRAARQGYTLHHTPAAAKVLA
-837 IIDGGYDPIYGA
+837 GDKVPPYGA
-849 RPLKRYIQSHVETM
+849 RELRRTVSRAVEQALADR
-863 IAKEI
+863 IAA
-868 IGGAHTAGDTLTV
+868 GTAHPGTVYTADV
-881 DADGNGQLM
+881 DADGHIILTEDT
-890 LR
+890 LAACV

>member
-1 MIIYPSGVYTFN
+1 MIIYWPGVYTFN
-13 GQIQEEDMQMFWVYR
+13 GYFSEEDLQMFWVYR

-43 LVLAGQQ
+43 LMLAGQQ

-417 DLVDEACAMVK
+417 DLLDEAAAARRIADASGGRRALTPADIARVVSK
-428 TELDSM
+428 ASGV
-434 PAELDEMNHRITQL
+434 PAERVG
-448 QIEEASLKKETD
+448 EAERERLANLE
-460 ELSKQ
+460 Q
-465 RLATL
+465 RLA
-470 EKEMAELRD
+470 AE
-479 SFNSKKAQW
+479 
-488 ENEKNAVNKVQ
+488 
-499 SLRAEVESTKAE
+499 
-511 IEKATRTGDYAKAGE
+511 
-526 LQYGKLPTLQKQLE
+526 
-540 EEEKIAEAK
+540 
-549 KESSLLRDR
+549 
-558 VTDDEIARIVARWT
+558 
-572 GIPVSK
+572 
-578 LVEGER
+578 
-584 EKLLR
+584 
-589 LPDTLH
+589 
-595 QRVIGQDEAVQK
+595 VIGQPQAVAA
-607 VADAILRSRAG
+607 VASAIRRSRTG
-618 IANPNRPIGSFLF
+618 LRESGRPIGAMLF

-638 KTELAK
+638 KTQLARTLAK
-644 ALAQALFD
+644 CWFGSEKALLRFD
-652 DEKNMVRIDMTEYME
+652 MSEYME
-667 KFSVSRLIGAPPG
+667 RHTVARLLGAPPG
-680 YVGYEEGGQLTEAV
+680 YVGHDEGGQLTEAV
-694 RRHPYS
+694 RRRPYS
-700 VVLFDEVEKAHPDVF
+700 VVLFDEIEKAHSDIQ
-715 NILLQVLDDGRIT
+715 NLLLQILEDGNLT
-728 DSQGRT
+728 DSQGRRA
-734 VDFKNTVIILTSNL
+734 DFSNTIILLTSNL
-748 GSDLILEDL
+748 GA
-757 EKSRAMGKNELSEE
+757 RCLSGQTSPLGFGAAAAETRRRGQQAIQE
-771 AKNAI
+771 AKEF
-776 DQLLK
+776 
-781 RQFRPEFLNRLDDIV
+781 FRPELMGRLDETVLFDPLGPEQLAGIADRLLV
-796 YYKSLTKQEI
+796 ELEQRAARQGYTLHHTPAAAK
-806 GSIVDLMLAD
+806 MLAG
-816 LRRRLADK
+816 DK
-824 QLNLVVTDAAKNA
+824 V
-837 IIDGGYDPIYGA
+837 PPYGA
-849 RPLKRYIQSHVETM
+849 RELRRTVSRAVEQALADR
-863 IAKEI
+863 IAA
-868 IGGAHTAGDTLTV
+868 GTAHPGTVYTADV
-881 DADGNGQLM
+881 DADGHIILTEDT
-890 LR
+890 LAACV